1 VNSLLANLLLALTWG
16 AMTGDFSLS
25 NLFVGFVLGFVALYA
40 SQRVFGP
47 SRYASRLGRIIRFVG
62 FYLSELIMAN
72 VRVAIDVVTPRHR
85 AKPGVVAV
93 PLDAE
98 SDAEIT
104 ILANL
109 ITMTPGSLTLD
120 VSDDRRVLYVHAMF
134 VEDPDAFRRRLK
146 NSFERRV
153 LEMLR

>member
-1 VNSLLANLLLALTWG
+1 VSSLLANLLLALVWG
-16 AMTGDFSLS
+16 AMTGDFSLA
-25 NLFVGFVLGFVALYA
+25 NLMVGFVLGFVALFA

-47 SRYASRLGRIIRFVG
+47 SRYATRLVQIVAFIG
-62 FYLSELIMAN
+62 FYIWELIMSN

-85 AKPGVVAV
+85 AQPGVVAV
-93 PLDAE
+93 PLEAE
-98 SDAEIT
+98 TDAEIT

-109 ITMTPGSLTLD
+109 ITMTPGSLTID
-120 VSDDRRVLYVHAMF
+120 VSDDRKVLYVHGMF